1 MPRKSPWTIEELMD
15 RTIPDGSCRIW
26 FGPQL
31 KGQPIVRIN
40 GLRTPVK
47 RAIFTLQGGREPIPT
62 KTGQIVRYTARCGHA
77 LCVAPEHIEPVLTN
91 EKAPLPKAADENTS
105 WRSPEQLANLAQ
117 GTVAKAMRNR
127 HPLDL
132 HWSVA

>member
-77 LCVAPEHIEPVLTN
+77 LCVATKHFNIGQNVMAERDRL
-91 EKAPLPKAADENTS
+91 
-105 WRSPEQLANLAQ
+105 R
-117 GTVAKAMRNR
+117 
-127 HPLDL
+127 DL
-132 HWSVA
+132 HVGETRHDGVGIFFR